1 MVCTNPDLIVH
12 RGDIKEYCAGSIAKI
27 FEEINGKVIYYG
39 KPYPEI
45 YKECIQDEKRVLVIG
60 DNLNTDI
67 KGANNMH
74 YDSLFIKN
82 GIHHD
87 EFKNLKSNSFDDI
100 LNKYQVEINY
110 YQNVLSW

>member
-1 MVCTNPDLIVH
+1 MH
-12 RGDIKEYCAGSIAKI
+12 RGDRKEYCAGSIAKV
-27 FEEINGKVIYYG
+27 FEEMNGKVIYYG

-45 YKECIQDEKRVLVIG
+45 YKGCIQDEKKVLVVG

-82 GIHHD
+82 GIHQE
-87 EFKNLKSNSFDDI
+87 EFNSLTPDSFDEI
-100 LNKYQVEINY
+100 LKKYQVKIDY
-110 YQNVLSW
+110 YQNHLSW